1 VGGTPIIN
9 VLLRSTILFFLP
21 VLAFSARCAA
31 QEQFAVALATE
42 VRAVSAELESQETLG
57 AWRKTH
63 PGETPQH
70 ADYQADQ
77 NWLASDFKDLHS
89 RCAFSVRRPSAEI
102 TRTGFFVVPLVTAGK
117 LPPLPESF
125 DPALI
130 DGCRLEESWVE
141 TRESVSVDSLVR
153 ILSSSWGEP
162 NGPSQSFRDAVWSV
176 GKRQDVLAWHRA
188 GMSVSVV
195 TDWRTPTK
203 VRAVYARNDVLPVE
217 RDWYE
222 AIGGLQDKV
231 RLQSAPIIAKIAGL
245 DPVLTQAIVR
255 TASCESRSPESKSS
269 APQVPP
275 EIAVERFG
283 QWLDALKPL
292 APSRRAAALL
302 LADYY
307 VRCIEVQIPN
317 QMLNRYAS
325 VGFQLD
331 YDGVFTHAFRERA
344 IKLDA
349 HGVAGE
355 WASLDAFWEKCGVA
369 YGSVFGT
376 GEGLARRFPE
386 WRPYIVYAL
395 ARSHGAR
402 LSFTYPGGP
411 PEPPDI
417 FPLIVLDH
425 DGIERLR
432 TETILGFRSFIRE
445 KPSDAE
451 AVFAWQE
458 VWRLQAGLKP
468 TRVPFGCTGE

>member
-1 VGGTPIIN
+1 
-9 VLLRSTILFFLP
+9 VLLRSTILSFLP
-21 VLAFSARCAA
+21 VLVFSMRCAA

-63 PGETPQH
+63 LGETPQH

-77 NWLASDFKDLHS
+77 NWLESDFKDLHS
-89 RCAFSVRRPSAEI
+89 RCAYSVGRPSADI
-102 TRTGFFVVPLVTAGK
+102 TRTAFFVVPLVTAGK

-125 DPALI
+125 GAALI
-130 DGCRLEESWVE
+130 NECRLEESWVE

-162 NGPSQSFRDAVWSV
+162 NGPSQSFRDAVWQV
-176 GKRQDVLAWHRA
+176 GKRQDVVAWHRA
-188 GMSVSVV
+188 GVSVWVV

-231 RLQSAPIIAKIAGL
+231 RLQSAPIVAKIAGL
-245 DPVLTQAIVR
+245 DPPLTQAVVR
-255 TASCESRSPESKSS
+255 TATCESISS
-269 APQVPP
+269 AGQVPP
-275 EIAVERFG
+275 EITVERFG
-283 QWLDALKPL
+283 HWLDALKPL
-292 APSRRAAALL
+292 ASSRRAAALL

-307 VRCIEVQIPN
+307 VSCIEVQLSS
-317 QMLNRYAS
+317 QVLDRYAS
-325 VGFQLD
+325 VGVQFD
-331 YDGVFTHAFRERA
+331 HDGEFTHAFRDQA
-344 IKLDA
+344 MKLDA

-355 WASLDAFWEKCGVA
+355 WATLDAFWEKCAIA
-369 YGSVFGT
+369 YGGAFGT

-395 ARSHGAR
+395 ARAHGAR

-411 PEPPDI
+411 PETPDI

-425 DGIERLR
+425 DGIERER
-432 TETILGFRSFIRE
+432 SAAILGFRNFIRE